1 MRSSLPPGAP
11 GAPTVTPRTRSVW
24 PGRESSHGSL
34 MSASSIGS
42 SSISRSSDSSRSRI
56 RRHANR
62 LSGVFLRRPAA
73 PTSASMSLRA
83 GLQSSQSTQAR
94 KESMILPD
102 GLTADDPSELSNQI
116 TAPGIL
122 KIFGNEICE
131 GAHYKSVLASTQSS
145 AKELVKE
152 ALERYGLGKE
162 TVESYILCDTIGS
175 IGSHQWKTE
184 GFRVVGDHEKPLLLQ
199 SLWKPREGLARR
211 FELQK
216 RSSVEEKTSK
226 EMDTITAGINA
237 QARKL
242 QKSRSRVTSTLIQR
256 TAAHTHKLWRSKS
269 ELDILDVEIKVNDA
283 VIRNPSGSLNQS
295 LKQNGIHY
303 LEAPCGGDG
312 GQSSTDTEVLCPPT
326 RGPRAERGPDESERE
341 ETESSRDST
350 TLYSIHPPHEC
361 PYLLLLQGCTLTQD
375 YVIYLLT
382 GPDVVIGGESDDDDG
397 PKANILLSAGDLL
410 LRHCSFHRSTAGDPT
425 WLRPFQ
431 GAVVTRNGLVLKN
444 EEQLNPGDVIGLG
457 KHYLFLFK
465 DPLAIMQQE
474 RNPILSAP
482 WMLSQTTVCASSQH
496 GESLLCS
503 TCNDLQSC
511 SCKEPPFLKSPT
523 GSHLTLSYDTK
534 HEAHIVR
541 EIVAMGTNERSALSV
556 SFLLCMCLQHSAAY
570 LHISD
575 LHRFLLLMARE
586 LQNAVWEQTKALAVL
601 QPEDLCV
608 DCLKT
613 EDIPAVT
620 VCELILGLRPLVVWM
635 SNSLELLQIIQRQL
649 PLILEWRL
657 QKAQQELQLTWVH
670 SATEETIAV
679 LEEVVMLT
687 FQQCVYY
694 ITKVLYPILP
704 GLLDHNPFRDCSSE
718 SSPSLCDADGLKVA
732 AGIQQVLDLLNE
744 SDLLFSDCQV
754 HPEISSQFIGYLFYF
769 INASLLNSLL
779 ERGSEQGFY
788 QWSKGIQIQANLD
801 LILDWAHSAGL
812 GELALEQTQAL
823 CSAINVLATP
833 RKILLQASWESL
845 RSDFPALRPS
855 QLNHLLALYWPAST
869 CRALWAPCAQDQE
882 AAHRTDDILE
892 SFDTQHPLVLPDGGY
907 QLQLRRPVTDVVLR
921 KELDLLKETI
931 STFSEPEFKVVTS
944 EIQFPQDSS
953 IHTLTTSTEM
963 DILPEASIQS
973 HPTAQNEVVLTPTS
987 IHNNTTSPP
996 TSADSLQTSILTLH
1010 LDEFTSRANNIWSHS
1025 LRKLELKSDEGQGSS
1040 LDASC
1045 LLTPP
1050 NTPHKEDPDLM
1061 NPEHVGMKTDE
1072 KYNPWISASHAH
1084 AGGGLVSEC
1093 LAALTVEPSNIDSCP
1108 LKRLVELKEEE
1119 EQEEEEYERRD
1130 DSFFDELFSLE
1141 LERGEQ
1147 GLGLALFDTRDTSL
1161 PVKGIFIRAV
1171 VPESP
1176 AALSEKLL
1184 AGDRILAVNG
1194 VSLFGLDYHSGR
1206 ELIQS
1211 AAPRLRLLVARS
1223 EWMTKALQAE
1233 CSC

>member
-1 MRSSLPPGAP
+1 MPRPSALV
-11 GAPTVTPRTRSVW
+11 TV
-24 PGRESSHGSL
+24 
-34 MSASSIGS
+34 
-42 SSISRSSDSSRSRI
+42 
-56 RRHANR
+56 
-62 LSGVFLRRPAA
+62 
-73 PTSASMSLRA
+73 
-83 GLQSSQSTQAR
+83 
-94 KESMILPD
+94 ILPD

-283 VIRNPSGSLNQS
+283 VIRNPSG
-295 LKQNGIHY
+295 
-303 LEAPCGGDG
+303 
-312 GQSSTDTEVLCPPT
+312 
-326 RGPRAERGPDESERE
+326 RPDESERE

-361 PYLLLLQGCTLTQD
+361 PYLLLLQGLVYLLTQD

-465 DPLAIMQQE
+465 DPLAI
-474 RNPILSAP
+474 I
-482 WMLSQTTVCASSQH
+482 QH

-601 QPEDLCV
+601 HLCV

-718 SSPSLCDADGLKVA
+718 SIA

-931 STFSEPEFKVVTS
+931 STFSEPEFK
-944 EIQFPQDSS
+944 FPQDSS

-987 IHNNTTSPP
+987 IHNNTTSP
-996 TSADSLQTSILTLH
+996 
-1010 LDEFTSRANNIWSHS
+1010 

-1072 KYNPWISASHAH
+1072 KYNPWISASH
-1084 AGGGLVSEC
+1084 
-1093 LAALTVEPSNIDSCP
+1093 
-1108 LKRLVELKEEE
+1108 
-1119 EQEEEEYERRD
+1119 
-1130 DSFFDELFSLE
+1130 
-1141 LERGEQ
+1141 
-1147 GLGLALFDTRDTSL
+1147 DTSL